1 LNLSFLNLNF
11 TLILSSPVIQIT
23 NLSKSYIIAHE
34 GQERYTVLRDVV
46 AQKAKKIFS
55 FSDKRSRLPATK
67 EEFWALKDISFQVAA
82 GDRIGI
88 IGRNGAGK
96 STLLKIISRITEP
109 TTGTVKIKGR
119 VASLLEVGTGFHPE
133 LTGRENIFLN
143 GAILGMTQVEIR
155 KHFDAIVDFAEIE
168 KFLDTPVKRY
178 SSGMYV
184 RLAFAVAAHLEPEIL
199 VVDEVLAVGDAQ
211 FQKKCLG
218 KMEDVSSNEGRT
230 ILFVSH
236 QMGVI
241 SQLCQKVMLLR
252 NGALVEEGETRKV
265 IDQYMLSSREG
276 MSQYVAKDTKRSKD
290 IYFSY
295 ASTINSEGD
304 LCEDFMFDQE
314 IILKV
319 GIRRNVY
326 DPGAKVSITFQNTN
340 GDFLSTIVEDLS
352 ALLKEGEEEG
362 EFKVKFSAGVL
373 APNSY
378 AFRLAVFHHKVSVY
392 DLVEMICPIKVSD
405 NGTNMALF
413 EGLNYGNFF
422 IGYKIIK

>member
-1 LNLSFLNLNF
+1 
-11 TLILSSPVIQIT
+11 
-23 NLSKSYIIAHE
+23 
-34 GQERYTVLRDVV
+34 
-46 AQKAKKIFS
+46 
-55 FSDKRSRLPATK
+55 
-67 EEFWALKDISFQVAA
+67 
-82 GDRIGI
+82 
-88 IGRNGAGK
+88 
-96 STLLKIISRITEP
+96 
-109 TTGTVKIKGR
+109 
-119 VASLLEVGTGFHPE
+119 
-133 LTGRENIFLN
+133 
-143 GAILGMTQVEIR
+143 
-155 KHFDAIVDFAEIE
+155 
-168 KFLDTPVKRY
+168 KRY

-230 ILFVSH
+230 VLFVSH

-241 SQLCQKVMLLR
+241 SQLCQKAVLLR
-252 NGALVEEGETRKV
+252 GGRLIEEGETRKV
-265 IDQYMLSSREG
+265 IDQYMVSSREG
-276 MSQYVAKDTKRSKD
+276 ESQYVAKEIKKAKD
-290 IYFSY
+290 IYFTN
-295 ASTINSEGD
+295 ASTINADGD

-319 GIRRNVY
+319 GIYSNVY
-326 DPGAKVSITFQNTN
+326 DPGAKVSITFQNGN

-352 ALLKEGEEEG
+352 TLLPQDQQYA
-362 EFKVKFSAGVL
+362 EFKVRFSPHVL

-392 DLVEMICPIKVSD
+392 DLIEMVCPIKVSD

-422 IGYKIIK
+422 IGYNIVR